1 MFLNLQTI
9 KSCCIRGTRDLLNA
23 MEERREQA
31 RKVKHKGKR
40 FRFNLRSYT
49 KCRPLC
55 LTAQRSQ
62 FTYTIYSYLLFSVFV
77 NCMSAHF
84 NPDHP
89 INSLLQ
95 ALPLSYCRFLI
106 WWNFHL
112 HCSLCLLIQYRC
124 LQNSKLYFLMC
135 LLFL

>member
-95 ALPLSYCRFLI
+95 ALPLSYCIGFSYDGI
-106 WWNFHL
+106 STFIVHYVYWYNIDAFKTVN
-112 HCSLCLLIQYRC
+112 CI
-124 LQNSKLYFLMC
+124 F
-135 LLFL
+135 